1 MAQAEKTRKNTP
13 ARKNPPV
20 RKLTPNDPP
29 PHEELIR
36 VPKAWFFDPL
46 RQSMRRLVR
55 PPTALTRRKQLTIK
69 ERIPFRVFEQLLANL
84 EPADVKGLVRSDP
97 GGRLVPTKVTPR
109 LRRFEYVINKGSV
122 LEKFF
127 KLDAIDRQPDG
138 PKPGRWRRGL
148 GCCRLWLG
156 GAKEKRGQEAMT
168 VAMVCGNAIVQLH
181 EPTAFRA
188 MPRLTI
194 RMFVMTMDTN
204 GHIVPLRTLWTLT
217 DSHRLSQTLW
227 GVCTEESHGHP

>member
-1 MAQAEKTRKNTP
+1 M
-13 ARKNPPV
+13 
-20 RKLTPNDPP
+20 
-29 PHEELIR
+29 
-36 VPKAWFFDPL
+36 
-46 RQSMRRLVR
+46 R

-204 GHIVPLRTLWTLT
+204 GHIIWPVDFVPRTRAALRRQVRENVAKMLGSTSVYPISREFSNCFDQQS
-217 DSHRLSQTLW
+217 DSVLVTARGPSAEQQPVIMPLASAPPPL
-227 GVCTEESHGHP
+227 P